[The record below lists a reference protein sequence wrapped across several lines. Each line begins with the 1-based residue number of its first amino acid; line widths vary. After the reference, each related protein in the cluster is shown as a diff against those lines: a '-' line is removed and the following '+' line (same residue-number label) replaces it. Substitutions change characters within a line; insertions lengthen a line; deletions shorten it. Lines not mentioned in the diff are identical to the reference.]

1 MVARWSCK
9 INGDEKTNITE
20 MKSSEEVFPWS
31 EHTTAVFQRW
41 PGLYLELA
49 AELGSL
55 RVTHVVLVLKARRGH
70 EEQLRSGTMWQDS
83 SCWRDSESISQ
94 LQNSLTFW
102 RCQYHGIRTAAAG
115 KWSLED
121 MQCFLQRKPE
131 IWLPWRNSKKL
142 NESQILETE
151 LFIVKSLILLC
162 SDCGYV
168 LLKREK
174 YLK

>member
-1 MVARWSCK
+1 MKPLLLGQQMVARWSCK

-83 SCWRDSESISQ
+83 NCWRDSESIITVAELPNILKVPIPWHKNSSSREVELRRHAVFPAEETRNMTPLKE
-94 LQNSLTFW
+94 LQ
-102 RCQYHGIRTAAAG
+102 
-115 KWSLED
+115 K
-121 MQCFLQRKPE
+121 
-131 IWLPWRNSKKL
+131 
-142 NESQILETE
+142 TE
-151 LFIVKSLILLC
+151 WIPDFGNWVVYS
-162 SDCGYV
+162 
-168 LLKREK
+168 
-174 YLK
+174 